1 MSKIVFSGIQ
11 PTGELHLGNYF
22 GTIKNWLKLQ
32 EKNQCYFCIVD
43 LHATTID
50 YEPKK
55 LQEKIIDTA
64 AIYLALGI
72 DPHKSTIFIQS
83 HVPAHSELCWLL
95 NTITPLSELERMT
108 QYKEKRG
115 EHQSNINAGLFG
127 YPVLMAADILLYQT
141 NLVPVGQDQKQHVE
155 LARTIA
161 RKFNQKF
168 GETFTIPKHLIPKIG
183 AKIMSLKDPNKKM
196 SKSQGPQSYVS
207 LSDSSDMIEKK
218 IMSAVTDSSQE
229 IIFDPEKKKAISNLM
244 ALYYLTTG
252 ESLENIQNKYKK
264 IQGYAEFKKDLA
276 QEIIKFLKPFQLKKQ
291 EILKDKNKIK
301 KILADGA
308 QKAQIKAEKTLLEVK
323 DKMGLK

>member
-218 IMSAVTDSSQE
+218 IMSAVTDSGQE

>member
-22 GTIKNWLKLQ
+22 GAIKNWLKLQ

-43 LHATTID
+43 LHAITID

-55 LQEKIIDTA
+55 LQEKIIDTV

-141 NLVPVGQDQKQHVE
+141 KLVPVGQDQKQHVE

-168 GETFTIPKHLIPKIG
+168 GETFTIPEHLIPKIG

-218 IMSAVTDSSQE
+218 IMSAVTDSGQE

>member
-22 GTIKNWLKLQ
+22 GAIKNWLKLQ

-43 LHATTID
+43 LHAITID
-50 YEPKK
+50 CEPKK
-55 LQEKIIDTA
+55 LQEKIIDTV

-168 GETFTIPKHLIPKIG
+168 GETFTIPEHLIPKIG

-218 IMSAVTDSSQE
+218 IMSAVTDSGQE